1 MGAPS
6 SEAATSPARPHGRV
20 AALLLV
26 CLALPLGS
34 FMVDGHGLLAFTMYS
49 ATVTYR
55 LEIAWLDDRGIR
67 HALAP
72 TDVAEDVSFDAAA
85 PFLAGAEVYRTV
97 PQIDALRAHLR
108 DVAKAACRRR
118 SASSIEMTLLERSSP
133 VGSKAVDV
141 EPATVQ
147 TKERVT
153 CARSE

>member
-1 MGAPS
+1 M
-6 SEAATSPARPHGRV
+6 
-20 AALLLV
+20 
-26 CLALPLGS
+26 
-34 FMVDGHGLLAFTMYS
+34 FDGHGRLAFTMYS

-55 LEIAWLDDRGIR
+55 LDVAWLDDGGLR

-108 DVAKAACRRR
+108 DIARAACRRR
-118 SASSIEMTLLERSSP
+118 SASTIEILLLERSSP
-133 VGSKAVDV
+133 TGSEAVDV

-147 TKERVT
+147 TRERVA
-153 CARSE
+153 CAISL